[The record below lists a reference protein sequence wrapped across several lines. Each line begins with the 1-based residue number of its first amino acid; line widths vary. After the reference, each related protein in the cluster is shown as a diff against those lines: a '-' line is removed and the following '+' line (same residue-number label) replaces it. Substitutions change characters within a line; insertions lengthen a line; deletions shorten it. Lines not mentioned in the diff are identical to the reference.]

1 MKRHLQGLVRKT
13 LLRLVPAQ
21 TLDLSALDN
30 VPDSLG
36 WPLRR
41 DGFDPPQRLA
51 ATRAEDPVHHLT
63 TLLGMNVWLVTG
75 LAEGRQ
81 VLMEPKAYSTDIR
94 PYVGRRGAADGDI
107 GGLGFTDP
115 PDHTRLRRLIT
126 PEFTMHRLARIR
138 PMVTRIVDRQLD
150 EIAAAA
156 RSNEV
161 VDLVPTF
168 AFPVPFLV
176 ICELLG
182 LPDHDRDVFRKLGSA
197 RFDVTGGGTGTLGAI
212 SDSREFLK
220 EATARQRREPGP
232 GLIGQIIRQHG
243 DAISDHDLAGLA
255 DGVFT
260 GGMET
265 SAGMLAMGSAVLLGD
280 RDSSGNRRSWDR
292 LREDPESVGPIVEE
306 LLRHLSVVQV
316 AFPRF
321 AKQDLTLGAH
331 RVRKGDVVLV
341 SIPGANRDPAAF
353 GGDADTFAPDRAPA
367 PHLAFGHGLHRCIGS
382 ELARMELRAAFPGL
396 ARRFPEMRLA
406 GGDLGFRQSSIVHGV
421 ERLPVFPGPES
432 TAREP
437 VGVEPGSA
445 RQE

>member
-21 TLDLSALDN
+21 TLDLSALDK

-41 DGFDPPQRLA
+41 DGFDPPARLA
-51 ATRAEDPVHHLT
+51 ETRSDDPVHHLT

-75 LAEGRQ
+75 LAEGRR
-81 VLMEPKAYSTDIR
+81 VLMDPKAYSTDIR
-94 PYVGRRGAADGDI
+94 PYVGKRGAADGDI

-115 PDHTRLRRLIT
+115 PDHTRLRKLIT

-138 PMVTRIVDRQLD
+138 PMVSGIVDRQLD
-150 EIAAAA
+150 EIASAA
-156 RSNEV
+156 RAGGP

-182 LPDHDRDVFRKLGSA
+182 LPDHDREVFRELGSA

-212 SDSREFLK
+212 SESREFLK

-232 GLIGQIIRQHG
+232 GLIGQIIREHG
-243 DAISDHDLAGLA
+243 DEISDYDLAGLA

-280 RDSSGNRRSWDR
+280 RDSWRR
-292 LREDPESVGPIVEE
+292 LRDDDASVEPIVEE
-306 LLRHLSVVQV
+306 LLRYLSVVQV

-321 AKQDLTLGAH
+321 AKEDRTVGTHL
-331 RVRKGDVVLV
+331 VRKGDVVLV
-341 SIPGANRDPAAF
+341 SIPGVNRDPAAF
-353 GGDADTFAPDRAPA
+353 GDNADAFDPERPA
-367 PHLAFGHGLHRCIGS
+367 VPHLAFGHGLHRCIGS

-396 ARRFPEMRLA
+396 ARRFPDMELA
-406 GGDLGFRQSSIVHGV
+406 GGDLGFRQSSIVYGV
-421 ERLPVFPGPES
+421 DQVPVFPEGE
-432 TAREP
+432 ARVS
-437 VGVEPGSA
+437 VGADPRSA
-445 RQE
+445 